1 MFVPFSRRHGDVGV
15 ADGPSDKYKQA
26 RQLGLLTTIPMI
38 LAAAPLVGYFLG
50 RWIDGKVGTEPILSL
65 VGLGVGL
72 VAGVRETVLILR
84 KASRDP
90 DSGNPD

>member
-1 MFVPFSRRHGDVGV
+1 VGV
-15 ADGPSDKYKQA
+15 AGGPSDKYKQA

-50 RWIDGKVGTEPILSL
+50 RWIGGKLGMELFLSL
-65 VGLGVGL
+65 LGLGLGL
-72 VAGVRETVLILR
+72 VAGVRETVVILR

-90 DSGNPD
+90 DS